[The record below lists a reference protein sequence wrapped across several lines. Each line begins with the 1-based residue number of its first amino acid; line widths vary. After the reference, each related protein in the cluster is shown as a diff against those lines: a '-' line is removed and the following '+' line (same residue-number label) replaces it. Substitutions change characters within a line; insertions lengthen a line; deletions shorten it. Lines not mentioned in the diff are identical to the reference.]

1 MEKQKIN
8 QLKSEFF
15 TLDELIK
22 SSTAKKLKI
31 DNTPNEEVLKNLQY
45 GVDMVLDP
53 LRRIIQ
59 KPIIITSGY
68 RCEKLN
74 KAVGGVSNSW
84 HQQGNAAD
92 IHITDEEDARKIFE
106 ILKTLPS
113 VDTILFEHSR
123 TAQWIHVQWNMPRH
137 PDIITTS
144 TSKHHETDNH
154 HTSSFNFLFLQYEQ
168 IFANR

>member
-1 MEKQKIN
+1 MEKQKTN

-15 TLDELIK
+15 TLEELTK
-22 SSTAKKLKI
+22 SSTAKRLKI
-31 DNTPNEEVLKNLQY
+31 DNTPNAEVLKNLQY

-84 HQQGNAAD
+84 HQLGNAAD
-92 IHITDEEDARKIFE
+92 IHIADEENAREIFE

-113 VDTILFEHSR
+113 VDTILFEHSSNS
-123 TAQWIHVQWNMPRH
+123 QWIHVQWNMAKTPRH
-137 PDIITTS
+137 
-144 TSKHHETDNH
+144 HYN
-154 HTSSFNFLFLQYEQ
+154 FNFQ
-168 IFANR
+168 A